1 MLFVIR
7 DRKSKTLLHMH
18 QAAPG
23 EHRKPEDLLPGF
35 DPKTMEF
42 GRSDAPSIPAR
53 FDIENGVIKPLEPP
67 EPEREEAAS
76 RPAPTLAE
84 AKEARLAELSRLS
97 FELRKKLVPE
107 HELQNAALG
116 IYDDKRTQSIR
127 DTVKAFR
134 DEYKRL
140 EAVLKKARS
149 VKEVEA
155 LKPEFP
161 TALVQAPSATSR
173 KSDKEKR

>member
-1 MLFVIR
+1 MLLVIR
-7 DRKSKTLLHMH
+7 DKKSKALLHMH
-18 QAAPG
+18 QTAPG
-23 EHRKPEDLLPGF
+23 EQRKPEEVFPGF

-42 GRSDAPSIPAR
+42 GRSEEPSVPAR
-53 FDIENGVIKPLEPP
+53 FDIEHGVIKPLEAP
-67 EPEREEAAS
+67 EPERKEAATA
-76 RPAPTLAE
+76 PAPTLAE
-84 AKEARLAELSRLS
+84 AREARLAEFSRLS

-161 TALVQAPSATSR
+161 TALVPAPSATSR